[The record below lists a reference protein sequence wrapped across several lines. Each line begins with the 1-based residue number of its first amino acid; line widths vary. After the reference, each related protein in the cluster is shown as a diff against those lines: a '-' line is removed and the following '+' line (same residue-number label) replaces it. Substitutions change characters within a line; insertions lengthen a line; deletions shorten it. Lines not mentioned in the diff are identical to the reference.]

1 MPWANL
7 EMRRP
12 HLRGVPAT
20 APLAAGYRLRPYRG
34 EADLDGL
41 TTTLARAFGPP
52 PAEDRVR
59 RVPIAAPEVEA
70 ARIAERVRRRLIAA
84 PEVEATY
91 VVDWHGRVVATASSR
106 WAPQRDPDAGVVH
119 WVATHPDH
127 ARNGLGSALVA
138 RVLRDFVE
146 RGYRY
151 ALLEVDDHRLPAI
164 RAYLKLGFIPV
175 YGVNRED
182 HSSRWSSVFQ
192 NLFS

>member
-12 HLRGVPAT
+12 HLRGVPAA

-70 ARIAERVRRRLIAA
+70 TRIAERVRRRLIAA
-84 PEVEATY
+84 PEVKATY

-106 WAPQRDPDAGVVH
+106 WAPPTGPRRGRGPLGRHPSRSRAERVGIGARRPRAARFGRAG
-119 WVATHPDH
+119 
-127 ARNGLGSALVA
+127 
-138 RVLRDFVE
+138 
-146 RGYRY
+146 
-151 ALLEVDDHRLPAI
+151 
-164 RAYLKLGFIPV
+164 IPV
-175 YGVNRED
+175 CPAG
-182 HSSRWSSVFQ
+182 SR
-192 NLFS
+192 